1 MTLRKRTIVGTLAA
15 AAAFAIS
22 AGAAFADHHF
32 AGTWQVKDSSGS
44 DFKIMLDK
52 DGTARADRGSE
63 GMKGKWEEKDG
74 TAVISW
80 DTGWTTKIAKQGEHY
95 KKTAFQGDEK
105 KSTSDAMKVK

>member
-1 MTLRKRTIVGTLAA
+1 MTPMKKTIVGTLAA

-22 AGAAFADHHF
+22 ASAAFADHHF
-32 AGTWQVKDSSGS
+32 AGTWKVKDSSGS
-44 DFKIMLDK
+44 DFQIMLDK

-63 GMKGKWEEKDG
+63 GMNGKWKEEDG

-95 KKTAFQGDEK
+95 KKTAFEGDKEK
-105 KSTSDAMKVK
+105 NTSDAMKVK